1 VTVSTCAVQLA
12 SRRLQCQHL
21 SHPFPSLSPFRPEP
35 SSPPEGVQLVPVD
48 STSLRLVWGLPPKLG
63 RNGIITRYI
72 VECME
77 VASVQSPMT
86 LPSPTFDTPTT
97 VEQLLTGLTFFTNYS
112 CKVAAANVNGSGPF
126 SAWVTATTPEGCE
139 LWASH
144 WYIFPTRSPVYIL
157 DHVMVYCYG

>member
-1 VTVSTCAVQLA
+1 MLYSSQVEA
-12 SRRLQCQHL
+12 SSVNIFPILL
-21 SHPFPSLSPFRPEP
+21 PLLLPSLSPFPPEP

-63 RNGIITRYI
+63 RNGIITQYI

-77 VASVQSPMT
+77 IASVQSPVT

-97 VEQLLTGLTFFTNYS
+97 VEQLLTGLTFFTSYS
-112 CKVAAANVNGSGPF
+112 CRVAAANVNGSGPF

-139 LWASH
+139 LCTYVTLGTVRMYSVLIVRA
-144 WYIFPTRSPVYIL
+144 T
-157 DHVMVYCYG
+157 

>member
-1 VTVSTCAVQLA
+1 MTVSTCAVQLA

-21 SHPFPSLSPFRPEP
+21 SHPFPSLSPFPPEP
-35 SSPPEGVQLVPVD
+35 SSPPEGVQLVPID

-63 RNGIITRYI
+63 RNGIITQYI

-77 VASVQSPMT
+77 IASVQSPMT

-112 CKVAAANVNGSGPF
+112 CRVAAANVNGSGPF

-144 WYIFPTRSPVYIL
+144 WYIRIPYS
-157 DHVMVYCYG
+157 

>member
-1 VTVSTCAVQLA
+1 MLYSSQVEA
-12 SRRLQCQHL
+12 SSVNIFPILL
-21 SHPFPSLSPFRPEP
+21 PLLLPSLSPFPPEP